1 MKKRIFTSLALLL
14 VLAAVPVLADND
26 SAPTAPGPVLADNG
40 SAPAGFQALS
50 NLTAPGQ
57 MALDTMTDQDLA
69 STEGQ
74 GRTSI
79 SLNISCDNCNVL
91 AGYIV
96 FEIYAFKLDD

>member
-1 MKKRIFTSLALLL
+1 MKKLIFASLALLL
-14 VLAAVPVLADND
+14 VFAAVPVMADND
-26 SAPTAPGPVLADNG
+26 SAPTAPGPVMADNG
-40 SAPAGFQALS
+40 SDPTGFQALS

-79 SLNISCDNCNVL
+79 SINISCDNCNLL
-91 AGYIV
+91 AGV
-96 FEIYAFKLDD
+96 AFFEIYAFKLDD